1 MSGRK
6 ARGRRGPGAGT
17 RTRTQTP
24 ERPRAELSGGSPRPC
39 RFCPQCGLAV
49 EPAFRFCPAC
59 GGRLP
64 APPEEHTEPAARAPS
79 PPPAASPAS
88 PAASASPRAAA
99 ARPGPRSPRKP
110 RPGPAAPLPADTVL
124 TDQGG
129 RRWRLVRLLEQ
140 GGCGLVYEAQS
151 ASGTCPQKQ
160 SYSLKLDAKDG
171 RIYNEQNFFQRAA
184 KASTVEKWKKWHS
197 VPLLGIPNCVGFG
210 LHADSYRFLV
220 FSDLGRSLQSVLSDG
235 LHLLREKAAFQI
247 AIRVLDCLEYIHEN
261 EYAHGDITAENI
273 YLNPADLTQVT
284 LAGYG
289 FAFRYCPGGKHV
301 AWREGSRTPHE
312 GTVEFISLDSH
323 KGTGPS
329 RRSDLESLGYCLLKW
344 LCGILP
350 WSDELDKVKAVMEQK
365 ERYRKDVRCLLQLC
379 FRQRS
384 IPGMGLLLVAVQLG
398 DGRLTVPEA
407 RTFSVLVCWS
417 RIASRG
423 DDDQALHELRGR
435 LGTNSLLSVQKNEGC
450 FPLSAFMNLAEG
462 TAVLVG
468 LEMKYLGLEDTFPSH
483 IVAQRSCDYPM
494 SEKCSSGGRRWASR
508 SLPTQTSW

>member
-1 MSGRK
+1 MTPQDRRSRRPRSPTAAPPPRQDKARAGAAHARWGRGGPGCCGGAMSGRRV
-6 ARGRRGPGAGT
+6 RGRRGPGAGT
-17 RTRTQTP
+17 RTRTPTP
-24 ERPRAELSGGSPRPC
+24 EQPRVELSGGSPRPS

-64 APPEEHTEPAARAPS
+64 APPEERTEPAAPAPS
-79 PPPAASPAS
+79 QPPAPSPAASPRGS
-88 PAASASPRAAA
+88 A
-99 ARPGPRSPRKP
+99 ARLGLRSPRKP
-110 RPGPAAPLPADTVL
+110 RPGPAAQLPADTVL

-140 GGCGLVYEAQS
+140 GGCGLLYEAQS

-184 KASTVEKWKKWHS
+184 KAGTVEKWKKWHS

-261 EYAHGDITAENI
+261 EYVHGDITAENI

-350 WSDELDKVKAVMEQK
+350 WSDELDKVKAVVEQK
-365 ERYRKDVRCLLQLC
+365 ERYRMDVRCLLRLC

-384 IPGMGLLLVAVQLG
+384 IPDALESYLEQVMALEYEEKPDYVALRQLFGKPLEKMKASAYDSVDVQV
-398 DGRLTVPEA
+398 VP
-407 RTFSVLVCWS
+407 
-417 RIASRG
+417 
-423 DDDQALHELRGR
+423 
-435 LGTNSLLSVQKNEGC
+435 
-450 FPLSAFMNLAEG
+450 
-462 TAVLVG
+462 
-468 LEMKYLGLEDTFPSH
+468 
-483 IVAQRSCDYPM
+483 
-494 SEKCSSGGRRWASR
+494 
-508 SLPTQTSW
+508 